1 LRRGRGMSR
10 RSGGRGGNPYRPM
23 ERFVY
28 PGERL
33 AVEEEFFSGR
43 GTYRDRGVIRSE
55 ELGEAQYDIGERMVR
70 VSKATREPL
79 VPKEGLEVI
88 GEVVSVERRMANVDI
103 FMVSGR
109 EVSKPYTGVIYPP
122 STRGYSRGLDMAVRS
137 GDIIRGRIIDTK
149 SRMPLI
155 SIDEEEH
162 GVILAHCSRC
172 GSPLE
177 YRRARLHCPRCGRTD
192 RRKVS
197 KLYGLEALN

>member
-1 LRRGRGMSR
+1 MSR

-197 KLYGLEALN
+197 KLYGLVVLN